1 MKCQWEEGKGLEAL
15 TRVLWPLLIVMMQ
28 LTKLIDFYGR
38 GDFREKEMKGKREK
52 EEGKR
57 KLSTAAR
64 NENRQ

>member
-1 MKCQWEEGKGLEAL
+1 MKCPWEEGKGLEAL

-28 LTKLIDFYGR
+28 LTKLIDFNGR
-38 GDFREKEMKGKREK
+38 GDFREKEIKGKRET

-64 NENRQ
+64 HENRQ